1 MQRTNQ
7 LAKIRISRLFD
18 FGRICS
24 RASVMRPCAD
34 IEPSR
39 QRSLKPK
46 VRNGARRT
54 SASGPVAVV
63 LMAEKQALQYAVGMF
78 AHIQIGVRD
87 LKAMA
92 AFYDAVL
99 SELGLLR
106 DTDLGHVGP
115 AGVIWRLHGSRWPQ
129 FVINL
134 PFDGKPS
141 TTANGSQVSFLCA
154 SRSAVDAA
162 WSAAISQSALDLG
175 APGVRTRYAADF
187 YAAYCSDPEGNKL
200 CFVYTDPKP

>member
-1 MQRTNQ
+1 
-7 LAKIRISRLFD
+7 
-18 FGRICS
+18 
-24 RASVMRPCAD
+24 
-34 IEPSR
+34 
-39 QRSLKPK
+39 
-46 VRNGARRT
+46 
-54 SASGPVAVV
+54 
-63 LMAEKQALQYAVGMF
+63 MAEKQAFQYAVGMF

-87 LKAMA
+87 LKAMT